1 MATMVLSGKPAPLP
15 IAAIVFDAYG
25 TLLDVHSALARV
37 TAAGGTGLTAE
48 RARSLSLLW
57 RDKQLAYTWLRNSM
71 RVHADFAAVTADA
84 LDHALESHGLTGDEA
99 LRTALLDA
107 YRRLDPYPEVPDA
120 LAALKAAGWP
130 LAVLS
135 NGTPD
140 MLATGLE
147 SAGIAR
153 HLDAVLSVEAIGLF
167 KPVPEAYALATR
179 HFGVPAPRIL
189 FLSANGW
196 DVHGAST
203 FGCTAIHVDR
213 ATPGGQRAA
222 AERLP
227 GGPAHTVASLGE
239 LPALARSG

>member
-1 MATMVLSGKPAPLP
+1 MATMVLPGKSAPLP

-37 TAAGGTGLTAE
+37 TAAGGAGLTAE

-84 LDHALESHGLTGDEA
+84 LDHAMDAHGLGGDEA
-99 LRTALLDA
+99 LRTALLEA
-107 YRRLDPYPEVPDA
+107 YRRLDPYPEVPEA
-120 LAALKAAGWP
+120 LAALAALGLP

-135 NGTPD
+135 NGTPE
-140 MLATGLE
+140 MLAAGLA

-167 KPVPEAYALATR
+167 KPVPEVYALATR
-179 HFGVPAPRIL
+179 HFGVPARRIL

-213 ATPGGQRAA
+213 PNTGGQRAA

-227 GGPAHTVASLGE
+227 GGPAHTIANLGE
-239 LPALARSG
+239 LPALARGG